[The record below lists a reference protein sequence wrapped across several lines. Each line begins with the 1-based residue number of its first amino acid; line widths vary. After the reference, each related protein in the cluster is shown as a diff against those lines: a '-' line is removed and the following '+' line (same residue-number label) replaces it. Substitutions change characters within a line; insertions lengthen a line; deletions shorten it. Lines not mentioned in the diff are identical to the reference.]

1 MRTRTLVGHLLAWL
15 LIAPVATAAF
25 FLSSSTE
32 TSVAGHDAVVHPT
45 LDGRV
50 TLRTG
55 PFLPD
60 VRADSGARL
69 GVSIVLGKTEIA
81 SLDGLVERY
90 AFLASRPEAQA
101 ERVEDALQAMLLDSA
116 IRGALVAVLPLLVW
130 AAIGQDRRRQMWH
143 GAGVH
148 RGGVAAGLALA
159 VGAGVLAWQPWE
171 QRERLYA
178 DPERWVS
185 LDGYVPGVQVPE
197 EAKARSIEL
206 SGEAT
211 SQATRR
217 LIASAISTYEQS
229 RDFYD
234 GLVEGVD
241 ELELRRPE
249 DDEVVAVLVSD
260 RHDNVGMDPV
270 ARALGEQAGA
280 SVVLNAGDDT
290 STGAEWEAF
299 SIDSVAQAFEG
310 YEAWTVSG
318 NHDHGDFV
326 RQRFEEHGWNVAQGE
341 VVDGPG
347 GGRLLAYEDPRSS
360 GLGNWRDVRGKTI
373 AELGEEVADTACDSE
388 ERVNTLLVHD
398 DDLGTAALER
408 GCVDLVLSGHLHVR
422 RGPDAVRGAT
432 GETGWKFVN
441 GTTGGAAYAIAVGS
455 KLRREAMVT
464 LVTYREGVPV
474 GLQVVGVQTDG
485 RMTAGP
491 FEPLTAPGVAR
502 TRG

>member
-1 MRTRTLVGHLLAWL
+1 MTKRALAGHLIAWL
-15 LIAPVATAAF
+15 LLSAAATAAF
-25 FLSSSTE
+25 FVASSTE
-32 TSVAGHDAVVHPT
+32 TSVAGHDAVIHPT
-45 LDGRV
+45 LDSKV
-50 TLRTG
+50 TVHTG

-60 VRADSGARL
+60 VRADSGSRL
-69 GVSIVLGKTEIA
+69 GVDIVLGKTEVA

-90 AFLASRPEAQA
+90 AFLASRPDAQA
-101 ERVEDALQAMLLDSA
+101 ERVADALQSLLLDSA
-116 IRGALVAVLPLLVW
+116 VRGAVVAVLPLLVW
-130 AAIGQDRRRQMWH
+130 AAVGRERRRQLAL

-148 RGGVAAGLALA
+148 RGWVVGGLVLA
-159 VGAGVLAWQPWE
+159 VAAGVLAWQPWE

-178 DPERWVS
+178 DPERWVP
-185 LDGYVPGVQVPE
+185 LEGYVPGVEVPD
-197 EAKARSIEL
+197 EARARSIEL

-217 LIASAISTYEQS
+217 LISSALSTYEQS

-234 GLVEGVD
+234 GLVEGVE

-249 DDEVVAVLVSD
+249 DDEVVAVMVSD

-270 ARALGEQAGA
+270 ARALGDRAGA

-326 RQRFEEHGWNVAQGE
+326 RQRFEDHDWHVARGT

-360 GLGNWRDVRGKTI
+360 GLGNWRDVRGKSI
-373 AELGEEVADTACDSE
+373 PELGEEVADTACDSE

-422 RGPDAVRGAT
+422 RGPEPVEGT
-432 GETGWKFVN
+432 NGETGWKYVN
-441 GTTGGAAYAIAVGS
+441 GTTGGAAYAVAVGS

-464 LVTYREGVPV
+464 LVTYRDGVPV
-474 GLQVVGVQTDG
+474 GIQVVSIQTDG
-485 RMTAGP
+485 RMSAGP
-491 FEPLTAPGVAR
+491 FEPLAAPGTAR